1 LFAKKSDLLKF
12 VIWQVVVLYLKTSV
26 VQWGTKNVITAAA
39 AAKISSANEVDS
51 VSESMAHPID

>member
-39 AAKISSANEVDS
+39 AKISSANEVDS